1 LRSGGGHDELF
12 LVLEP
17 TGCSIDAAQI
27 TCRVCA
33 RAPVKGFSHNPAPPP
48 TPPTPPQQRQQL
60 LGHPAD
66 GGHPALLPQQV
77 LARGCSEG
85 FVPSTSHHVCPP
97 HPPPTCQSRVGSPS
111 SCVRQASSSGQLPPQ
126 HNRVKGLSRAA
137 AARHRHCPHPPP
149 TTIETCDCDCHP
161 EGGGSPSSS
170 SQFSAFSSA
179 RRLGC
184 RPLFF
189 IELHIIK

>member
-1 LRSGGGHDELF
+1 MF

-17 TGCSIDAAQI
+17 TGCLIDAAQI

-48 TPPTPPQQRQQL
+48 TPPPPQQRQQL
-60 LGHPAD
+60 LGHPS
-66 GGHPALLPQQV
+66 G
-77 LARGCSEG
+77 RGS
-85 FVPSTSHHVCPP
+85 PSTAAAGMCLRAAAVKALSRPPATMCAPP

-126 HNRVKGLSRAA
+126 HNRVKGLPCAA

-161 EGGGSPSSS
+161 EGGGHPAAHRN
-170 SQFSAFSSA
+170 FLRF
-179 RRLGC
+179 
-184 RPLFF
+184 PLRAGWDVDYYFLLNY
-189 IELHIIK
+189 I

>member
-1 LRSGGGHDELF
+1 MRSGGGHDELF

-17 TGCSIDAAQI
+17 TGCLIDAAQI

-66 GGHPALLPQQV
+66 GGHPALLPQHV

-97 HPPPTCQSRVGSPS
+97 PPPTHMSIACGVTQQLRASGVIQRPATAAAQSCKGFAAR
-111 SCVRQASSSGQLPPQ
+111 SSSPPPA
-126 HNRVKGLSRAA
+126 L
-137 AARHRHCPHPPP
+137 PPP
-149 TTIETCDCDCHP
+149 TPHYNRD
-161 EGGGSPSSS
+161 
-170 SQFSAFSSA
+170 
-179 RRLGC
+179 L
-184 RPLFF
+184 
-189 IELHIIK
+189 